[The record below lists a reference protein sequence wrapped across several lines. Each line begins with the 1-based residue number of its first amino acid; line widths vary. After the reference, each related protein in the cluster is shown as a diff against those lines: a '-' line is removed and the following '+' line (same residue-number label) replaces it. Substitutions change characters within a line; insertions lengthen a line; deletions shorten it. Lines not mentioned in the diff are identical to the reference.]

1 MTYTTRCLDR
11 GTSRLTL
18 ACLRVLRAPPHHG
31 DNAVLSAPSGSG
43 IRSPAAGWTLAGVM
57 HPLHLANLQ
66 AAAAGVHRA
75 AATSGFTLADILGI
89 VTVLIVP
96 IGVVVLALLARRRDP
111 RDDGDGDSG
120 WGRGGPGGWGRGGPG
135 GPPWLDDGPRL
146 PNGDPAWWPEFERQF
161 AAYVGQEVGRF
172 APSRRSRSIR
182 ASTTDGQTL
191 SDPR

>member
-1 MTYTTRCLDR
+1 MTYMTRCLDR

-18 ACLRVLRAPPHHG
+18 AYLRLRRAPPHHG
-31 DNAVLSAPSGSG
+31 DNAVLSAPSGGG
-43 IRSPAAGWTLAGVM
+43 IRSAAAGWTLAGVM

-75 AATSGFTLADILGI
+75 AATSGLTPADILGI
-89 VTVLIVP
+89 VMVLIVP
-96 IGVVVLALLARRRDP
+96 IGLVVLAALFARRGDP

-135 GPPWLDDGPRL
+135 GPPRPDDGPRL

-161 AAYVGQEVGRF
+161 AAYVGQQVGRF
-172 APSRRSRSIR
+172 APSRRSPIR
-182 ASTTDGQTL
+182 ASATDGRTL
-191 SDPR
+191 SPFR